1 MVMYCSTYCGSFQI
15 LFVFSYLQ
23 AAVRCQALLPS
34 WQQPFLDPLVPPYG
48 GASLLSNNTQW
59 TRLFYGSLDPG
70 AGAYAMSPMLSFL
83 NNRFLA
89 TWKLS
94 VSDEDEPG
102 QRVMWAHSNDGTTW
116 TTTSDGSNVLF
127 PSMNSTE
134 NPRVA
139 LFAEP
144 SLLLNGRVY
153 TASSPK
159 QFCLYPDQ
167 YQSILLLRR
176 VFDDEIGHFGPLF
189 WASPSIPDG
198 FVEASI
204 RENVTSLIDQDAQTQ
219 GDIALLTP
227 KTISPP
233 CPTDGSTSKCEFCS
247 GGCQNWT
254 IALNVSSLENERS
267 HYKVPGGSS
276 TEVLLYRSHNRF
288 LYASVRDS
296 IDNPWPIPTMTN
308 ITDDVANFNAGN
320 FPNSNGLDGRAYL
333 VSNALITLI
342 RDPIFL
348 STSTDGYAFTTTAAI
363 GTCENKIFTSPT
375 QPWGCQYR
383 INGGAKEGGLQYPQA
398 AIVTSP
404 SSSAGFYVIVSLN
417 KEDIWISRTPLDDLP
432 RS

>member
-1 MVMYCSTYCGSFQI
+1 
-15 LFVFSYLQ
+15 
-23 AAVRCQALLPS
+23 
-34 WQQPFLDPLVPPYG
+34 
-48 GASLLSNNTQW
+48 
-59 TRLFYGSLDPG
+59 
-70 AGAYAMSPMLSFL
+70 MSPMLSFL

-89 TWKLS
+89 SWKLS

-102 QRVMWAHSNDGTTW
+102 QRVMWAQSNDGSMW

-153 TASSPK
+153 AAASPK

-167 YQSILLLRR
+167 YQTILLLRR
-176 VFDDEIGHFGPLF
+176 VFDDQIGLFGPLF
-189 WASPSIPDG
+189 WASSTIPDG
-198 FVEASI
+198 FAIASA
-204 RENVTSLIDQDAQTQ
+204 RENVTSLAEQDIQTQ
-219 GDIALLTP
+219 NDIALLTQ
-227 KTISPP
+227 TTTTPP

-254 IALNVSSLENERS
+254 VALNVSSLENERS
-267 HYKVPGGSS
+267 HYKVPGSS
-276 TEVLLYRSHNRF
+276 AEVLLYRSHNRF
-288 LYASVRDS
+288 LYASVRESLGDT
-296 IDNPWPIPTMTN
+296 WPVPIITN

-320 FPNSNGLDGRAYL
+320 FPLTNGLNGRAFL
-333 VSNALITLI
+333 VSNALITLL

-348 STSTDGYAFTTTAAI
+348 STSIDGFAFSTTAAI

-383 INGGAKEGGLQYPQA
+383 INGGAKEGGLQYPQS

-417 KEDIWISRTPLDDLP
+417 KEDIWISRTPLEDLP
-432 RS
+432 H

>member
-1 MVMYCSTYCGSFQI
+1 MI
-15 LFVFSYLQ
+15 LLPLLITTPVTS
-23 AAVRCQALLPS
+23 ALFLPS
-34 WQQPFLDPLVPPYG
+34 WQQPYLDPLIPPYG

-59 TRLFYGSLDPG
+59 TRLFYGNTNAGS
-70 AGAYAMSPMLSFL
+70 GAYAMSPMLSFL

-89 TWKLS
+89 SWKLS

-102 QRVMWAHSNDGTTW
+102 QRVMWAQSNDGSTW

-153 TASSPK
+153 AAASPK

-167 YQSILLLRR
+167 YQTILLLRR
-176 VFDDEIGHFGPLF
+176 VFDDQIGLFGPLF
-189 WASPSIPDG
+189 WASSTIPDG
-198 FVEASI
+198 FAIASA
-204 RENVTSLIDQDAQTQ
+204 RENVTSLAEQDIQTQ
-219 GDIALLTP
+219 NDIALLTQ
-227 KTISPP
+227 TTTTPP

-254 IALNVSSLENERS
+254 VALNVSSLENERS
-267 HYKVPGGSS
+267 HYNVPGSS
-276 TEVLLYRSHNRF
+276 AEVLLYRSHNRF
-288 LYASVRDS
+288 LYASVRESLGDT
-296 IDNPWPIPTMTN
+296 WPVPIITN

-320 FPNSNGLDGRAYL
+320 FPLTNGLNGRAYL
-333 VSNALITLI
+333 VSNALITLL

-348 STSTDGYAFTTTAAI
+348 STSIDGFAFSSTAAI

-383 INGGAKEGGLQYPQA
+383 INGGAKEGGLQYPQS

-404 SSSAGFYVIVSLN
+404 SLSAGFYVIVSLN
-417 KEDIWISRTPLDDLP
+417 KEDIWISRTPLEDLP
-432 RS
+432 H